1 LDSGHSIEGGKVT
14 EMSQLVNLLIE
25 KGYCTDIVESIYR
38 DIARVTDAG
47 MKRFKENNVRTI
59 ISELLVDSL
68 RSTSGNINTITD
80 DFIKQLQ
87 SRAKTEGV
95 DLEVPFST
103 PSIREKFA
111 TSICAAINTA
121 ALRRKYMGIGAV
133 QTPSYG
139 QITRT

>member
-1 LDSGHSIEGGKVT
+1 
-14 EMSQLVNLLIE
+14 MSQLVNLLIE
-25 KGYCTDIVESIYR
+25 KGYCTDIIESIYR

-47 MKRFKENNVRTI
+47 MKRFKEGNVKSI
-59 ISELLVDSL
+59 ISELLADSL
-68 RSTSGNINTITD
+68 RNTSGNINTITD

-87 SRAKTEGV
+87 SRAKEEGI
-95 DLEVPFST
+95 DLEIPFST

-121 ALRRKYMGIGAV
+121 ALRRKYAGIGAV